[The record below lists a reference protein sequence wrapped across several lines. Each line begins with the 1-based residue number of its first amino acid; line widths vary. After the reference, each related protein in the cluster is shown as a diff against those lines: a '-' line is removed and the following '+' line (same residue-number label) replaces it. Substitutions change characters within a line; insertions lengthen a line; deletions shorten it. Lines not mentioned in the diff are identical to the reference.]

1 MPKHGLRGVD
11 PQGRNVVFLR
21 EGTMPDGTPVPRA
34 GWYLYEVPVD
44 SKAAAAKDDAGNLIS
59 VPTLSVTAEN
69 GKPPYWPE
77 DEPYPILKYDSY
89 GGLVKTNALD
99 AEGNP
104 ILGDDGLPIQVT
116 VPDTRAHLAVQREAG
131 RLGLLTPEE
140 AEAKL
145 VPVPDKRH
153 PDGIARGKDG
163 AQLWRYE
170 GYSSVIKL
178 FAPETDVPAG
188 LTVLEHPVTGEPVL
202 DEHDNP
208 WFRDENGKPFRPRT
222 GPQKVDVPDGL
233 TAVIDPATGEQAL
246 DANGDR
252 LFEDEEDNYVTLGSL
267 TPAEPVDHTTLEP
280 QIDPATGLPAIGP
293 NGERLMVDA
302 QGRKTTLAGEPE
314 PFDPT
319 LIPQI
324 DPATGLQAVDET
336 GRRLFVN
343 SKLVNVWL
351 DPQGEPEGPF
361 QFQPFE
367 DPATGERFFLDP
379 DGDVVSIGRVEP
391 AALPKTLEEL
401 VVQNIINGNIDAA
414 LAIED
419 FRRQPTK
426 LELLTSA
433 MDIANSPIDFVTLSS
448 IRRGIFEGGPEDIP
462 RSIDSVM
469 AIFESLGLSPQAQQE
484 KLLEFQP
491 IRAAE
496 AEAVTQGRVQAVADQ
511 EQAVV
516 TQEQARATQEGLT
529 PEEREGPAADG
540 APSPPDVG
548 GAQLWGEAAR
558 QLERAKRISPGG
570 IVEVIYPG
578 DTERFNQ
585 WLPLPGET
593 GAEGAARFRAEGLAL
608 QPGGGGAQLSGPG
621 GGSQLWETGEMPDRF
636 QPVPERPAWSRPLRQ
651 PDALAQAQNEEFARA
666 KEENA
671 TPEFLRMLAE
681 AFAMEHRYG
690 PGTTLGTK
698 SVNNV
703 AWEDLSPES
712 QALGGGVPAAVPAA
726 APPANVTVGSP
737 QPLLPKL
744 GFTIPSMQG
753 LANLS
758 PIERELAIGEMRV
771 AGITPEEFKF
781 DLALTTPRSPANDR
795 RTPIS
800 HYSGSR
806 RSGFVV

>member
-1 MPKHGLRGVD
+1 
-11 PQGRNVVFLR
+11 
-21 EGTMPDGTPVPRA
+21 
-34 GWYLYEVPVD
+34 
-44 SKAAAAKDDAGNLIS
+44 
-59 VPTLSVTAEN
+59 
-69 GKPPYWPE
+69 
-77 DEPYPILKYDSY
+77 
-89 GGLVKTNALD
+89 
-99 AEGNP
+99 
-104 ILGDDGLPIQVT
+104 
-116 VPDTRAHLAVQREAG
+116 
-131 RLGLLTPEE
+131 
-140 AEAKL
+140 
-145 VPVPDKRH
+145 
-153 PDGIARGKDG
+153 
-163 AQLWRYE
+163 
-170 GYSSVIKL
+170 
-178 FAPETDVPAG
+178 
-188 LTVLEHPVTGEPVL
+188 LEHPVTGEPVL

-222 GPQKVDVPDGL
+222 GPQEVDVPAGL

-252 LFEDEEDNYVTLGSL
+252 LFEDEEDNYLTLGSL

-319 LIPQI
+319 LIPVS
-324 DPATGLQAVDET
+324 DPTTGLQVVDET

-351 DPQGEPEGPF
+351 PPQGEPEGPF